1 MFVSIAAGLLLGLL
15 VAAVNTLTVRRAMK
29 KNTGAA
35 LSGAMA
41 VRMLLDM
48 LALAAVY
55 LTRQLLP
62 LRFEPTLIAT
72 AVGLS
77 AGLIGLAVL
86 TSRQKKTDRSDE
98 TGGE

>member
-1 MFVSIAAGLLLGLL
+1 MFVSMGAGLVFGLA
-15 VAAVNTLTVRRAMK
+15 VALFNTWIVHRAMK
-29 KNTGAA
+29 KNSGAA
-35 LSGAMA
+35 LSVAMA

-55 LTRQLLP
+55 LTRHVLP

-86 TSRQKKTDRSDE
+86 SSRRKKTDRSGE